1 MMPKSVRIRL
11 LLGGAGL
18 LVLGLAVGWMLAEDG
33 LDATKLVAPAER
45 WPDPALHP
53 SDPAKALASLTQRPL
68 WGEAAPAAAVDPAK
82 SAAPE
87 WRLSGIVTE
96 SGRPLAVILVAEG
109 GKPAAHVLYGQP
121 GDALPDGSHIVAIT
135 KTMITVSGEGGPRQ
149 VKLFS
154 PN

>member
-1 MMPKSVRIRL
+1 MMPKSMRMRL

-18 LVLGLAVGWMLAEDG
+18 LALGLAAGWLLAEDG
-33 LDATKLVAPAER
+33 LDAAKLVAPAER
-45 WPDPALHP
+45 WSDPALQP

-68 WGEAAPAAAVDPAK
+68 WGEAAPSAAIDPTK

-87 WRLSGIVTE
+87 WRLSGIVTD
-96 SGRPLAVILVAEG
+96 SGKPLAVILVAEG
-109 GKPAAHVLYGQP
+109 GKPAAHVLYGKP
-121 GDALPDGSHIVAIT
+121 GDALPDGSHIVSIS
-135 KTMITVSGEGGPRQ
+135 KTTITVSGEGGPRQ